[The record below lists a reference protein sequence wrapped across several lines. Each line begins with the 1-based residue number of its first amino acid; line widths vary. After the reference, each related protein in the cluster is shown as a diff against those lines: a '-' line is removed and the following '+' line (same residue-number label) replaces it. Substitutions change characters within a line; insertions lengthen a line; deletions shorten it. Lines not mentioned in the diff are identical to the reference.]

1 MQTALLSA
9 FGEKPALSRLP
20 VTRKGQKQIVSD
32 PIVNSYYQEILGPRT
47 FGSLLNIGGGT
58 LSETFKQSAMFGA
71 SEYHTFEMP
80 DCPTAATYT
89 GTVYD
94 MSVIPDQRYDWVIS
108 TAMLEHLEDPWKA
121 AREMFRVTKPGG
133 FLYVSVPFSQIVH
146 YEPRYRDYWR
156 FTPMGLGTLFPG
168 TRVHEVEAWGENPAK
183 PTGFAVILQ
192 RNPESATIPY
202 APVASYWIEFSNELP
217 WLIFDD
223 RPQTS
228 FDWPIYQLLI
238 EPMSLAHQ
246 LHNARNEY
254 GLRGNLPVD
263 FDDVMHN
270 LKYQYARRIGTLGV
284 REGLSCFDRA
294 TAAEHR

>member
-1 MQTALLSA
+1 
-9 FGEKPALSRLP
+9 
-20 VTRKGQKQIVSD
+20 
-32 PIVNSYYQEILGPRT
+32 
-47 FGSLLNIGGGT
+47 
-58 LSETFKQSAMFGA
+58 
-71 SEYHTFEMP
+71 
-80 DCPTAATYT
+80 
-89 GTVYD
+89 
-94 MSVIPDQRYDWVIS
+94 
-108 TAMLEHLEDPWKA
+108 
-121 AREMFRVTKPGG
+121 
-133 FLYVSVPFSQIVH
+133 
-146 YEPRYRDYWR
+146 
-156 FTPMGLGTLFPG
+156 MGLGTLFPG

-192 RNPESATIPY
+192 RNPDSVTTPY